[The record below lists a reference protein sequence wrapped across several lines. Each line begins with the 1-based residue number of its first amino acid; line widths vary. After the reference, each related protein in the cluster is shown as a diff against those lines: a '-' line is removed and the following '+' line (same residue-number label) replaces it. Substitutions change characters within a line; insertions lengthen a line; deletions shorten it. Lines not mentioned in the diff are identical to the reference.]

1 MRETGVD
8 GRSIL
13 ADRGTFEPVPDGLKT
28 RDPLGW
34 PGYEPH
40 AGDSTTTP
48 ESVAAGPAR
57 IGGHEVELAEFRFDF
72 MGGSLGWVAGERLA
86 RAMERASERG
96 VPFVLRT
103 ATGGAR
109 MQEGMVSLVQMPK
122 MVAARDRLAHGNSP
136 FVVLFGDPT
145 TGGVLASLGGL
156 ADVTFA
162 EAGAT
167 LGFAGPRV
175 TEHFTGRSLSPS
187 SHTAEAAFGNGMVDS
202 LVAPGDASKL
212 IARTL
217 GVLAPDTPQGVTAPG
232 PSPAAGEGGAWDV
245 VQRARAPER
254 PSGRALIAALSDETV
269 DLKGDRAGHDDP
281 GTVCAIGRL
290 GGRTALLIATDRA
303 RASGPGAFRKVAR
316 CICVAERLG
325 LPVVTLIDTPGAD
338 PSEESEAH
346 GIAWSIARCLDAI
359 LGAKVPVLAVVTG
372 EGGSGGALALAAGD
386 VLLACEGSI
395 FSVIAPEA
403 AAAILWRDA
412 ARGPDAADLLKPTA
426 GQLVELGIAD
436 SLIPSPVGAESFRAA
451 VAYHLAR
458 LIDSGPAREERPKR
472 RRQRWR
478 NIGS

>member
-1 MRETGVD
+1 MREIGVD

-13 ADRGTFEPVPDGLKT
+13 ADRGTFKPAADGLKT

-34 PGYEPH
+34 PGYGPR
-40 AGDSTTTP
+40 AGDPATP
-48 ESVAAGPAR
+48 DESVATGPAR

-86 RAMERASERG
+86 RAMEHASERA
-96 VPFVLRT
+96 VPFVLRS

-109 MQEGMVSLVQMPK
+109 MQEGMVSLVQMAK
-122 MVAARDRLAHGNSP
+122 MVAARDRLARANSP

-156 ADVTFA
+156 ADITFA
-162 EAGAT
+162 EVGAM
-167 LGFAGPRV
+167 LRFAGPRV

-202 LVAPGDASKL
+202 LVAPADAPKL

-232 PSPAAGEGGAWDV
+232 PSAAAEGGAWDV
-245 VQRARAPER
+245 VQRARAPGR
-254 PSGRALIAALSDETV
+254 PTGRFLIAALSDETV

-290 GGRTALLIATDRA
+290 GGRKVLLIATDRA
-303 RASGPGAFRKVAR
+303 RAPGPGAFRKVAR
-316 CICVAERLG
+316 CIRVAERLG

-346 GIAWSIARCLDAI
+346 GIASSIARCLDAV
-359 LGAKVPVLAVVTG
+359 LGVEVPVLAVVTG

-386 VLLACEGSI
+386 VLLACEGAI

-412 ARGPDAADLLKPTA
+412 GRGPDAADLLKPTA
-426 GQLVELGIAD
+426 GHLVKLGIAD
-436 SLIPSPVGAESFRAA
+436 SLIPSPVGAETFRTA

-458 LIDSGPAREERPKR
+458 LIDSGPAREDLPKR